1 MESPDA
7 THLPVRL
14 AIAILKDRDGKIVL
28 DVPVEGSLDDPKFR
42 IGKVVTH
49 AIVNILTKVA
59 TSPFSL
65 IGAAF
70 GGGGEELGYQDFAP
84 GSAELTPAD
93 KQKLDTLVKALF
105 ARPGLKLE
113 ISGSID
119 PTADHDG
126 LQRVFLEK
134 QLHMRKWLSLRKS
147 QQATVTP
154 EQITLT
160 PAERADLVKK
170 LYNEAWAKGQITP
183 AMLAANTNLAAAVA
197 QIKSKTPKIQK
208 DATILMKGLP
218 ASAQPAA
225 GTITTTPSEL
235 KLPPITDPME
245 VLLLASIPVTDND
258 FEALVSERAKAVR
271 AYILATGKVEAKR
284 LFLAENQTGG
294 VRSDGSRAYLQ
305 FR

>member
-1 MESPDA
+1 MGKLNLDLVYDLVGKKLESKNVITLDQFTFGERVESPDA

-14 AIAILKDRDGKIVL
+14 AVAILKDRDGKIVL

-42 IGKVVTH
+42 IGKVVTY

-105 ARPGLKLE
+105 ARPGLNLE

-160 PAERADLVKK
+160 P
-170 LYNEAWAKGQITP
+170 
-183 AMLAANTNLAAAVA
+183 
-197 QIKSKTPKIQK
+197 
-208 DATILMKGLP
+208 
-218 ASAQPAA
+218 
-225 GTITTTPSEL
+225 
-235 KLPPITDPME
+235 
-245 VLLLASIPVTDND
+245 
-258 FEALVSERAKAVR
+258 SERA
-271 AYILATGKVEAKR
+271 R
-284 LFLAENQTGG
+284 LGEKTL
-294 VRSDGSRAYLQ
+294 
-305 FR
+305 